1 MTSVLNVDTIAA
13 KDGTSNVE
21 LTKQIAAK
29 AFYLFDATQSSLS
42 STDSFNVSSY
52 KDVATGRHAPQWT
65 NTMAND
71 GYSHMSNASNLS
83 ALTGGGEHLTTES
96 ERFTIND
103 SGSYQDRTVTCGVT
117 HGDLA

>member
-52 KDVATGRHAPQWT
+52 KDVSTGRHTPQWT
-65 NTMAND
+65 NTMANV
-71 GYSHMSNASNLS
+71 GYSHMTNASNLT
-83 ALTGGGEHLTTES
+83 ALVGGGEHLTTES

-103 SGSYQDRTVTCGVT
+103 SGSYQDRTVSCGVT